1 MGCISP
7 QGRPRR
13 QPLLSTWSRGPQ
25 DPDLSTRAR
34 GVLVTNAPPRPELLA
49 PAPKGVK
56 DRQTGK
62 TAQADVFHRGRPE
75 DLLAARRGGSFHVP
89 LNELPSSNLIH
100 GEFLW
105 PQPSSPPHPR
115 SPHAPQLPVL
125 VPQTHGYRGWNT
137 CSWSVERGRW
147 ETEISGL
154 PGVSSI
160 TWELCGPQGSS
171 PGSWLAE
178 SEARGGRELN
188 PRNLPGSQGSR
199 RCRHVPG
206 SGWGVLSWVM
216 GKVTQSGGEGPQE
229 C

>member
-1 MGCISP
+1 M
-7 QGRPRR
+7 
-13 QPLLSTWSRGPQ
+13 
-25 DPDLSTRAR
+25 
-34 GVLVTNAPPRPELLA
+34 TNAPPRPELLA

-178 SEARGGRELN
+178 SEARGDE
-188 PRNLPGSQGSR
+188 S
-199 RCRHVPG
+199 
-206 SGWGVLSWVM
+206 
-216 GKVTQSGGEGPQE
+216 
-229 C
+229 